1 MQIEET
7 GLPGLKV
14 LTPARFGDARGFFS
28 ESWNK
33 RRLQEQGID
42 LEFVQDNH
50 SLSVQAGT
58 LRGLHFQAPPHA
70 QDKLVR
76 CGRGAL
82 FDVAVDIRKGSPAY
96 GKWFGIELTAE
107 NGKQLLV
114 PKGFLHG
121 FLTRVAETEVIYK
134 CTDYYAPEAEGMPAR
149 IRAYASF
156 DADKLGDGTPF
167 EQLSDGYFAVLL
179 DQGKGTEPYSGITPI
194 AGDGLKSCAEAYF
207 AQSEQLPTRFALSFG
222 RSTEADGP
230 EHWRAGG
237 VMLQHMPKASPFAQ
251 GGGSGEGGLLE
262 ARDIVSGDEG
272 ENWTRANA
280 LLDTVEQLELIGP
293 SVAPTEL
300 LVRLF
305 HEESPRVYEA
315 QPIRFGCSC
324 SEERVRNSLSIYSA
338 RDIATMT
345 TEEGLVTADCQFCG
359 AHYRLDPKTLGFDA
373 AEPAS
378 GDG

>member
-33 RRLQEQGID
+33 RRLQDAGIE

-134 CTDYYAPEAEGMPAR
+134 CTDYYAPECDGAVAWDSCGINWGFE
-149 IRAYASF
+149 
-156 DADKLGDGTPF
+156 GTPL
-167 EQLSDGYFAVLL
+167 LSEKDAAAPAL
-179 DQGKGTEPYSGITPI
+179 
-194 AGDGLKSCAEAYF
+194 AEF
-207 AQSEQLPTRFALSFG
+207 
-222 RSTEADGP
+222 
-230 EHWRAGG
+230 
-237 VMLQHMPKASPFAQ
+237 ASPFTW
-251 GGGSGEGGLLE
+251 EG
-262 ARDIVSGDEG
+262 
-272 ENWTRANA
+272 
-280 LLDTVEQLELIGP
+280 
-293 SVAPTEL
+293 
-300 LVRLF
+300 
-305 HEESPRVYEA
+305 
-315 QPIRFGCSC
+315 
-324 SEERVRNSLSIYSA
+324 
-338 RDIATMT
+338 
-345 TEEGLVTADCQFCG
+345 
-359 AHYRLDPKTLGFDA
+359 
-373 AEPAS
+373 
-378 GDG
+378 